1 MNRQLAL
8 TFVLAFLLLFVT
20 TSIFAA
26 EGELVEKEVKSIPI
40 KQIVPGKAN
49 LGYVDKDKLKLKVFV
64 NWDGTGEAQDE
75 KATSRLRCFPKS
87 VVKVQNSP
95 QDHVFGDRSTTY
107 DVLVLQK
114 NKKVRCITGIFDRD
128 SFRFSFSFKT

>member
-1 MNRQLAL
+1 MNRQLVL

-26 EGELVEKEVKSIPI
+26 EGELVEKAAKPIPI
-40 KQIVPGKAN
+40 KQIVPGKAIVEYTSKN
-49 LGYVDKDKLKLKVFV
+49 KLKVFV
-64 NWDGTGEAQDE
+64 NWDGTGEAKDE
-75 KATSRLRCFPKS
+75 PATSRLRCFPKS

-95 QDHVFGDRSTTY
+95 QKHVFGDRKTTY
-107 DVLVLQK
+107 DVKVLQK
-114 NKKVRCITGIFDRD
+114 NKNVRCITGIFDID